1 MRTNIALLRDQVE
14 AIEHRFVQNRAKVT
28 PLGWGIPL
36 EHGAIHEWVGLQRTP
51 TVREGFSN
59 PPGPEDSAPSRSRL
73 VQASRLMD
81 TRLAQSGVL
90 SILIGIAHRLIVGAD
105 PGLRVFWIG
114 RRVHPYIPALVHPAG
129 MSTDLLE
136 RSVFVDPDDRA
147 ACVWAMDLCLR
158 SRAAVAVVGDGS
170 ALTMAQ
176 SRRLQLAAGAGQSI
190 GLIVRP
196 QRDSGLISAARTRW
210 TVGPTPSPDTSPR
223 WAIELVRTHGGDMGG
238 AHRWVVRV
246 DDETGTL
253 RLDERTDGRCA
264 ASVRAQSE
272 SA

>member
-14 AIEHRFVQNRAKVT
+14 AIEHRFVQNRAKAT

-36 EHGAIHEWVGLQRTP
+36 EHGAIHEWVGTQ
-51 TVREGFSN
+51 S
-59 PPGPEDSAPSRSRL
+59 
-73 VQASRLMD
+73 
-81 TRLAQSGVL
+81 QSGVL
-90 SILIGIAHRLIVGAD
+90 SILIGILGRLIVGAD

-129 MSTDLLE
+129 MGTDLLE

-170 ALTMAQ
+170 ALSMAQ
-176 SRRLQLAAGAGQSI
+176 SRRLQLAAGAGESI
-190 GLIVRP
+190 GLIVRSP
-196 QRDSGLISAARTRW
+196 RDAGTISAARTRW

-223 WAIELVRTHGGDMGG
+223 WAVELVRTHGGDMGG
-238 AHRWVVRV
+238 ARRWVVRV
-246 DDETGTL
+246 NDETGTL